1 MTWHSV
7 GFESPLQIA
16 FKHSGGSLADGSGC
30 GEGALGAYNNGNGNG
45 DGNGYG
51 FGDGFGNGFGYGN
64 GYGYCDGYGDGNNY
78 GDGDGDSSK

>member
-7 GFESPLQIA
+7 GLESKLQIA
-16 FKHSGGSLADGSGC
+16 FKHSGGSLADGCGC
-30 GEGALGAYNNGNGNG
+30 GEGALGAYNNGNGNGDGNG

-64 GYGYCDGYGDGNNY
+64 GYGYCDG
-78 GDGDGDSSK
+78 

>member
-45 DGNGYG
+45 SGI
-51 FGDGFGNGFGYGN
+51 GDGLGGGSGS
-64 GYGYCDGYGDGNNY
+64 GSGYCGSYGDGNNY